1 MSVIKKLTSFM
12 KLSTGEGDR
21 IAFTYSTI
29 DTESGKVLSQNEKGN
44 FLIFD
49 EGLSENIKAIEDY
62 INKNQLN

>member
-1 MSVIKKLTSFM
+1 MSQIKKLTSFM

-49 EGLSENIKAIEDY
+49 ERLSANVKAIEDY

>member
-1 MSVIKKLTSFM
+1 M

-29 DTESGKVLSQNEKGN
+29 DTESGKVISQNEKGN

-49 EGLSENIKAIEDY
+49 DGLLANIKKIEDY

>member
-1 MSVIKKLTSFM
+1 MSQIKKLTSFM

-29 DTESGKVLSQNEKGN
+29 DTDSGKVLSQNEKGN

-49 EGLSENIKAIEDY
+49 EGLSTNVKAIETY

>member
-1 MSVIKKLTSFM
+1 MSQIKKLTSFM

-29 DTESGKVLSQNEKGN
+29 DTDSGKVLSQNEKGN

-49 EGLSENIKAIEDY
+49 EELAGHIKAIENY
-62 INKNQLN
+62 IEKNQLN

>member
-1 MSVIKKLTSFM
+1 M

-29 DTESGKVLSQNEKGN
+29 DTDSGKVLSQNEKGN

-49 EGLSENIKAIEDY
+49 EGLSTNVKAIEDY

>member
-1 MSVIKKLTSFM
+1 MSMIKKLTSFM

-49 EGLSENIKAIEDY
+49 EGLSTNVKAIETY

>member
-1 MSVIKKLTSFM
+1 MSMIKKLTSFM

-29 DTESGKVLSQNEKGN
+29 DTESGKVLSQNEKEN

-49 EGLSENIKAIEDY
+49 EGISANVKAIEDY

>member
-1 MSVIKKLTSFM
+1 MSQIKKLTSFM

-49 EGLSENIKAIEDY
+49 DGLSANIKAIGDY

>member
-1 MSVIKKLTSFM
+1 MSQIKKLTSFM

>member
-1 MSVIKKLTSFM
+1 MSQIKKLTSFM

-49 EGLSENIKAIEDY
+49 EGLFANVKAIEDY

>member
-1 MSVIKKLTSFM
+1 MSQIKKLTSFM

-29 DTESGKVLSQNEKGN
+29 DTDSGKVMSQNEKGN

-49 EGLSENIKAIEDY
+49 EGLSANVKEIEDY

>member
-1 MSVIKKLTSFM
+1 M

-49 EGLSENIKAIEDY
+49 EGLSTNVKAIETY

>member
-1 MSVIKKLTSFM
+1 MSQIKKLTSFM

-49 EGLSENIKAIEDY
+49 DGLSENIKAIEDY

>member
-1 MSVIKKLTSFM
+1 MSMIKKLTSFM

-49 EGLSENIKAIEDY
+49 EGISANVKVIEDY

>member
-44 FLIFD
+44 FLIFFFFF
-49 EGLSENIKAIEDY
+49 SANVKAIEVY

>member
-1 MSVIKKLTSFM
+1 MSQIKRLTSFM

-29 DTESGKVLSQNEKGN
+29 DNESGKVLNEKGN

-49 EGLSENIKAIEDY
+49 DGLSANIKAIEDY

>member
-1 MSVIKKLTSFM
+1 MSMIKKLTSFM

-49 EGLSENIKAIEDY
+49 EGISAKR
-62 INKNQLN
+62 

>member
-1 MSVIKKLTSFM
+1 MSVIKKITSFM

-49 EGLSENIKAIEDY
+49 DGLSSNIKAIEDY